1 MSPNQSLL
9 QRGSNSSMG
18 SRRTSFA
25 SDTDRRGSASSM
37 GSRRT
42 SIFSDQSDRRG
53 SASSRSSRKGSD
65 GSRIDDT
72 DVSLADLSDTEN
84 YEFEEGRYPGMR
96 YPPRR
101 TSYDVSR
108 PYREQAPP
116 YRRSHSLAELQAER
130 EREKLAAQQ
139 EGRPVASG
147 GRASER
153 RSTLS
158 SLVFSSLAALDQT
171 GNAVIPPYVKK
182 KHKRSFH
189 AALMTRVTPYR
200 GPNM

>member
-1 MSPNQSLL
+1 
-9 QRGSNSSMG
+9 MG

-53 SASSRSSRKGSD
+53 SASSKSSRKGSD

-84 YEFEEGRYPGMR
+84 YDMDDRRFPNLKYPT
-96 YPPRR
+96 RR
-101 TSYDVSR
+101 ISYDVTR
-108 PYREQAPP
+108 PYKEQVPP

-130 EREKLAAQQ
+130 EREKLAAQA
-139 EGRPVASG
+139 EGRPVTSS
-147 GRASER
+147 RATER

-182 KHKRSFH
+182 KHK
-189 AALMTRVTPYR
+189 
-200 GPNM
+200 